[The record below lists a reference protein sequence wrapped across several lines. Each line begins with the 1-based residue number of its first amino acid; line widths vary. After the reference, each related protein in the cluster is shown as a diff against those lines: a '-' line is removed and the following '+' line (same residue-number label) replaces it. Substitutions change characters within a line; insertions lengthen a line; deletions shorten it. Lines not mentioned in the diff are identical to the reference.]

1 MSKEPKYQNKKPKYK
16 NIKMLGYSLM
26 KIFCNSAE
34 GSTSY
39 SVHHGDT
46 LAVEQ
51 PYNQSYT
58 QPNGEVKN
66 ALGQLFYIIC
76 FLHILNVKN
85 YFDLDRG
92 IIQYFIVPQRL
103 LHAKR

>member
-46 LAVEQ
+46 LALKQ

-66 ALGQLFYIIC
+66 ALG
-76 FLHILNVKN
+76 
-85 YFDLDRG
+85 
-92 IIQYFIVPQRL
+92 
-103 LHAKR
+103 

>member
-1 MSKEPKYQNKKPKYK
+1 MDSGHLKMSKEPKYQNKKSKWK

-39 SVHHGDT
+39 SVHHGAT

-66 ALGQLFYIIC
+66 ALG
-76 FLHILNVKN
+76 
-85 YFDLDRG
+85 
-92 IIQYFIVPQRL
+92 
-103 LHAKR
+103 